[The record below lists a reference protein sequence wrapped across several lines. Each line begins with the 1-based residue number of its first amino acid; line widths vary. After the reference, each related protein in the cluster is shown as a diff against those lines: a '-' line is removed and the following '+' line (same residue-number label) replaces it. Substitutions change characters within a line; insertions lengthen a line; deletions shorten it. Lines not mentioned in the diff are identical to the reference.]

1 MQDLPETSSAKG
13 DSSSSSGSSFVMA
26 SGPSSPPAGRARR
39 MKLLYFTNDIMEDDL
54 LASIRRIVIQSKTQ
68 DHAVLASFLRE
79 ATVALKEEVQLLPA
93 DVRTIVPAFDSVA
106 QLVQYPQLMSG
117 PLRGSIEGVRLALAE
132 IGMYLINAR
141 ADPKAFDHNGD
152 ATFLAGL
159 GIGLLTSS
167 AIALSRTPEQLAVAG
182 AEIIRIAFRLGTV
195 VWTLSK
201 NLEPTDFLNPPSSW
215 AYVVNDVVPSEAQ
228 AELDSINAQERC
240 SIPSKIFIS
249 AFAGNS
255 ITISGPPT
263 RLEALFKKYGYFRDR
278 KTIPLP
284 VYAGLCHAG
293 HIYREEHIKEITAPS
308 SQRLNSDFWPTL
320 PVFSTAS
327 GEPFAVNSAGDLLES
342 IVGEALTQP
351 ITWDKVVSGILSQIR
366 LQDLSESEL
375 FVFRTSLPIHDLI
388 ATLKKQA
395 IQPLTHDIVQVTSK
409 LVGDGEPRGTAQS
422 KLAIVGMACRQPNG
436 ATDPEKFWQILEQGL
451 DVHRKIPADRFDVD
465 THYDPTGKSLNA
477 SHTPYGCFID
487 EPGLFDAPFFNMS
500 PREAEQTD
508 PMQRLMIVTAYEAL
522 EKAGLV
528 ANRTPS
534 SDAHRIGT
542 FYGQASDDYRE
553 VNTAQAISTY
563 FIPGGC
569 RAFGPGRINY
579 GLKFSGPSYNIDTA
593 CSSSLA
599 TIQIACSAL
608 WNNDVDT
615 AIAGGVNVLTNCDA
629 FAGLSNGHFLTK
641 TPNACK
647 TWDKEADGYC
657 RADGVVSII
666 IKRLPDAIADN
677 DNILGVILGAATNHS
692 AEAVSITHPH
702 APSQA
707 YLYRDVLTKAGV
719 DPLSVD
725 YVEMHGTGT
734 QAGDKQEM
742 ESVTEVF
749 APLTKRRPAKQP
761 LHIGAVKS
769 NVGHGE
775 AVAGATALLKVLL
788 CMQKNAIPKHVGI
801 KTGVNPAI
809 TGDLE
814 KRNVRI
820 PWEYTEWPR
829 NKKRIACVNSF
840 SAAGGNTSILL
851 EDAPVAER
859 HGTDPRPGGV
869 VAISAKSKGSFKA
882 NIERLLAFLETNP
895 ETSLANLAYTTTAR
909 RVHHN
914 YRLAVSSPDMEQL
927 QHQLRAYVDRAD
939 AHKAIPKAGP
949 PSVAFTFT
957 GQGASHKSMNIE
969 LFHHSPVFR
978 SELLSLDTLVT
989 AQGFPSI
996 VPAID
1001 GSHPQEHSHGAV
1013 ITQLMLV
1020 CSQIALAKYWQSLGI
1035 KPDVVMGHS
1044 LGEYAALQVAG
1055 VISASDAIYLVGSR
1069 ARLLEQKCKAGSHA
1083 MMAVRASVS
1092 KIEQDS
1098 SGKSYEIACING
1110 PNETVLSGT
1119 TEQMTEVA
1127 KVLEQKGHKCIV
1139 LKNEF
1144 AFHSAQMDAI
1154 ADDYEELAKG
1164 VNFQAPVLPVVS
1176 PLLGKV
1182 VFDHKTI
1189 NATYLRKATRGTVDF
1204 YQALQTAKNIGTV
1217 EDDTVWV
1224 EIGPHPVN
1232 VNFVKSTL
1240 GVTTSVASLRRGEN
1254 AWSTI
1259 GQSAAVLHCAGFSIN
1274 WAEFHRPFES
1284 KLRLLDLP
1292 NYAWSDKTYWIQY
1305 NGNWALTKGNTFY
1318 DTKEAKSTTVASV
1331 KSVSDLSTS
1340 TVQSI
1345 LEETFD
1351 GTHGR
1356 VVMQSDLMQKDFL
1369 DAAHGHSMNGCGVV
1383 TSSIHADIAYTLGKY
1398 LYSKLRPGQKQAGM
1412 NISDLVVTKGLVA
1425 NSNTKSAQLIRV
1437 AATTN
1442 IDTGVVDLEWF
1453 TVHGEKS
1460 LEQFATAKI
1469 YYGNEQEW
1477 LNSWAPLKHLVESRI
1492 EQLEDLADYGEGSR
1506 FSRSMAYTLFAN
1518 NLVNYA
1524 NKYRG
1529 MSSVVLN
1536 GFEAFAEVQLTT
1548 ESHGTWTVPPY
1559 FIDSVAHLA
1568 GFIMNVT
1575 DAHDVQKNFC
1585 VTPGWKSMAFAK
1597 PLVAGQ
1603 NYVSYVKMIPTEEDP
1618 GVFMGDVYIMQ
1629 DGAIIGLVGGI
1640 TFRRYPRIL
1649 LNKFFSPP
1657 DKGAAHA
1664 SVSVAPATKAVV
1676 AQSKPIALPIKKAP
1690 EPVANFGPK
1699 AEITPPTTP
1708 ENEKEAPVPVVPAAA
1723 AAAAAAP
1730 ASTEHVMAAK
1740 AIKLICDETGIDPAG
1755 LDQNAS
1761 FEDLGVD
1768 SLMSLVI
1775 SEKFK
1780 SELDIPVSGSLFL
1793 DYPNITALRKWIE
1806 EYY

>member
-1 MQDLPETSSAKG
+1 MTSE
-13 DSSSSSGSSFVMA
+13 
-26 SGPSSPPAGRARR
+26 PSPTPAEDAHKMR
-39 MKLLYFTNDIMEDDL
+39 LLYFTNDISEDDL
-54 LASIRRIVIQSKTQ
+54 LASIRRIVVQSRTQ
-68 DHAVLASFLRE
+68 KHAVLAAFLRE
-79 ATVALKEEVQLLPA
+79 ATLAIKQEIKQLPA
-93 DVRTIVPAFDSVA
+93 DLRATIPPFDSVT
-106 QLVQYPQLMSG
+106 QFVQYPLLMSG

-132 IGMYLINAR
+132 IGLYLLNAR
-141 ADPKAFDHNGD
+141 EDPKLFDHVADN
-152 ATFLAGL
+152 TFLAGL

-167 AIALSRTPEQLAVAG
+167 AIALSSSLEQLAVAG
-182 AEIIRIAFRLGTV
+182 AEIIRVAFRLGTV
-195 VWTLSK
+195 VWNLSK
-201 NLEPTDFLNPPSSW
+201 NLEPTDFLNPPNSW
-215 AYVVNDVVPSEAQ
+215 AYVVNGVVPTEAQ
-228 AELDSINAQERC
+228 AELDTINAQERY
-240 SIPSKIFIS
+240 SAASKVFIS
-249 AFAGNS
+249 AFAGS
-255 ITISGPPT
+255 SVTISGPPS

-293 HIYREEHIKEITAPS
+293 HIYSEKHIKEITGPS
-308 SQRLNSDFWPTL
+308 SERLNPDFWPSL
-320 PVFSTAS
+320 LVYSTAS
-327 GEPFAVNSAGDLLES
+327 GEPFAANSASDLLES

-351 ITWDKVVSGILSQIR
+351 ITWDNVVSGILSEVR
-366 LQDLSESEL
+366 ARASSECDLY
-375 FVFRTSLPIHDLI
+375 VFRTSLPVHDLI
-388 ATLKKQA
+388 ATLKKETVKTS
-395 IQPLTHDIVQVTSK
+395 THDIVQSTSK
-409 LVGDGEPRGTAQS
+409 QVDSSEPRGSAQS
-422 KLAIVGMACRQPNG
+422 KIAIVGMACRQPSG
-436 ATDPEKFWQILEQGL
+436 ANNPERFWQILEQGL

-465 THYDPTGKSLNA
+465 SHYDPTGKSLNA

-528 ANRTPS
+528 ANRTSS

-579 GLKFSGPSYNIDTA
+579 HLKYSGPSYNIDTA

-599 TIQIACSAL
+599 TIQVACSAL

-647 TWDKEADGYC
+647 TWDFEADGYC
-657 RADGVVSII
+657 RADGVVSIVL
-666 IKRLPDAIADN
+666 KRLPDAVADN

-707 YLYRDVLTKAGV
+707 YLYRDVLAKAGV
-719 DPLSVD
+719 DPQSVD

-761 LHIGAVKS
+761 LYIGAVKS

-801 KTGVNPAI
+801 KTAINPAI
-809 TGDLE
+809 TGDLD

-820 PWEYTEWPR
+820 PWEHTEWPR

-851 EDAPVAER
+851 EDAPLSER
-859 HGTDPRPGGV
+859 QGTDPRPGGV

-882 NIERLLAFLETNP
+882 NIERLLTFLDTKP
-895 ETSLANLAYTTTAR
+895 DTSLADLSYTTTAR
-909 RVHHN
+909 RLHHN
-914 YRLAVSSPDMEQL
+914 YRLAVYSPDTERL
-927 QHQLRAYVDRAD
+927 RHQLRAYIERAES
-939 AHKAIPKAGP
+939 HKAISKSGP

-957 GQGASHKSMNIE
+957 GQGAAHKSMNIE
-969 LFHHSPVFR
+969 LFHESPVFR
-978 SELLSLDTLVT
+978 TELLALDALVT
-989 AQGFPSI
+989 AQGFPSV

-1001 GSHPQEHSHGAV
+1001 GSHTQDYSHGAV
-1013 ITQLMLV
+1013 VTQLMLV
-1020 CSQIALAKYWQSLGI
+1020 CTQIALAKYWQSLGI

-1069 ARLLEQKCKAGSHA
+1069 AMLLEQKCKAGSHA

-1098 SGKSYEIACING
+1098 FGKTYEIACING
-1110 PNETVLSGT
+1110 PNETVLSGS
-1119 TEQMTEVA
+1119 TEQMIEVGKA
-1127 KVLEQKGHKCIV
+1127 LEQRGNKCIL

-1144 AFHSAQMDAI
+1144 AFHSGQMDTI
-1154 ADDYEELAKG
+1154 VDDYEELAKG

-1182 VFDHKTI
+1182 VFDDKTI
-1189 NATYLRKATRGTVDF
+1189 NAVYLRKATRGTVNF
-1204 YQALQTAKNIGTV
+1204 CQALQTAKNIGTI
-1217 EDDTVWV
+1217 EDDTVWI

-1232 VNFVKSTL
+1232 INFVKSTL

-1254 AWSTI
+1254 AWTTI
-1259 GQSAAVLHCAGFSIN
+1259 GQSAAALHCAGFVVN
-1274 WAEFHRPFES
+1274 WAEFHQPFES
-1284 KLRLLDLP
+1284 SLRLLDLP

-1318 DTKEAKSTTVASV
+1318 DSKVEKPINAPSKA
-1331 KSVSDLSTS
+1331 VSELSTS
-1340 TVQSI
+1340 TVQTI
-1345 LEETFD
+1345 IEETFN
-1351 GTHGR
+1351 GSYGK

-1398 LYSKLRPGQKQAGM
+1398 LYGRLRPGNKQASM

-1425 NSNTKSAQLIRV
+1425 NSNTKSAQLIQV
-1437 AATTN
+1437 AATTD

-1453 TVHGEKS
+1453 NVHGGKAG
-1460 LEQFATAKI
+1460 EQFATAKL

-1477 LNSWAPLKHLVESRI
+1477 LNNWAPLKHLVESRI
-1492 EQLEDLADYGEGSR
+1492 EQLEDLADYGEASR

-1568 GFIMNVT
+1568 GFVMNVT
-1575 DAHDVQKNFC
+1575 DAHDIQKNFC

-1597 PLVAGQ
+1597 PLIAGQ
-1603 NYVSYVKMIPTEEDP
+1603 NYVSYVKMIPTDEDP

-1629 DGAIIGLVGGI
+1629 DGVIIGLVGGI

-1657 DKGAAHA
+1657 DKGVSHAAA
-1664 SVSVAPATKAVV
+1664 PVAAAAPPVPLKTMPMPV
-1676 AQSKPIALPIKKAP
+1676 KKAP
-1690 EPVANFGPK
+1690 EAPVNFGPR
-1699 AEITPPTTP
+1699 AELTPPTTP
-1708 ENEKEAPVPVVPAAA
+1708 ENEKEAPVQVAPAP
-1723 AAAAAAP
+1723 AP
-1730 ASTEHVMAAK
+1730 ASTEHVVAAK
-1740 AIKLICDETGIDPAG
+1740 AIKLICEETGIDMAS

-1780 SELDIPVSGSLFL
+1780 SELEIPVSGSLFL